1 MIVWKLDGNNKRT
14 QAICDDQAN
23 PADNADNADDINGPS
38 GSTLSRARGK
48 LDILCSVED
57 GCGKNMASHHFGYPY
72 VRCLVSCVNEP
83 KKETLQ
89 VAMHP
94 DGKYLWYIYM
104 KWCGWEAM
112 MLQLSRRNCS
122 LWKSTRPGRQFTGS
136 TKTMTWYNGNQ
147 NLSYGVMMRMEC
159 MAYTYICKFQCWL

>member
-1 MIVWKLDGNNKRT
+1 MVTTSGPRRYAMIKQIQQTMQTMRT
-14 QAICDDQAN
+14 TSTALAGRRSHGHVAN
-23 PADNADNADDINGPS
+23 WIS
-38 GSTLSRARGK
+38 S
-48 LDILCSVED
+48 LCSVED

-72 VRCLVSCVNEP
+72 VRCLVYCVNEP

-89 VAMHP
+89 VAMRP